1 MRLLPGARELQAA
14 NLGPLPNRLRQSSP
28 EQLFGLRFPCCVEQH
43 SSPVNN
49 ANSQI
54 EFRGKGKVLPRVKCK
69 TRHLF
74 LLIHAILRAWEG
86 RTDKRTRIV
95 LSSFGDQQS
104 TRSLPR
110 TSPLLN
116 MIKIEQFLLATDCT
130 IALEGWTATGS
141 DVSGG
146 LASCCKDCPA
156 LRY

>member
-1 MRLLPGARELQAA
+1 VRLLPGARELQAA

-54 EFRGKGKVLPRVKCK
+54 DFRGKGKVLPRVKCK

-86 RTDKRTRIV
+86 RTDKRTRSV
-95 LSSFGDQQS
+95 LSSWRQAVD
-104 TRSLPR
+104 TVPPLSLWKAGTANGSEVAPV
-110 TSPLLN
+110 SPL
-116 MIKIEQFLLATDCT
+116 
-130 IALEGWTATGS
+130 
-141 DVSGG
+141 
-146 LASCCKDCPA
+146 PP
-156 LRY
+156 